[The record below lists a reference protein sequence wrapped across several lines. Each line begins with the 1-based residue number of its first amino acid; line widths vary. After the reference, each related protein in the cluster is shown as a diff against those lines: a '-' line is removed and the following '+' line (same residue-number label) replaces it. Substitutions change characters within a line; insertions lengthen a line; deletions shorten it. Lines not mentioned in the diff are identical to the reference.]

1 MSVQE
6 KQAWFILAVLGL
18 TALVY
23 GALGLAVGFHTWTL
37 GTLGLLGFVGVAPL
51 IGLRERG
58 RGKIIYDERDLLIAR
73 RAGNAAF
80 GILWLAFVA
89 GMMAPFFL
97 KGPEAT
103 ITVPVTGLALAV
115 CGATVLLFTV
125 QSLAVVIQYRT
136 GRHGG

>member
-6 KQAWFILAVLGL
+6 KQAWFILSVLGL
-18 TALVY
+18 TGLVY

-37 GTLGLLGFVGVAPL
+37 GTLGLLGFAGLAPL
-51 IGLRERG
+51 IGLRDRRRG
-58 RGKIIYDERDLLIAR
+58 QIICDERDVLIAR

-80 GILWLAFVA
+80 GVLWLAFVA

-103 ITVPVTGLALAV
+103 ITVPVAGLALVV

-136 GRHGG
+136 GRHGE

>member
-6 KQAWFILAVLGL
+6 KQAWFILAVLAVTG
-18 TALVY
+18 LVY
-23 GALGLAVGFHTWTL
+23 GLLGLAMGFHTGTL

-51 IGLRERG
+51 IGLRDRR
-58 RGKIIYDERDLLIAR
+58 RGKVVYDERDLLIQR

-80 GILWLAFVA
+80 GVLWLAFVA

-103 ITVPVTGLALAV
+103 ITVPVAGLTLVV
-115 CGATVLLFTV
+115 CGAVVLFYTVH
-125 QSLAVVIQYRT
+125 SLAIVIQYRT
-136 GRHGG
+136 GRHGE

>member
-6 KQAWFILAVLGL
+6 KQAWFILAVLGV
-18 TALVY
+18 TGLVY
-23 GALGLAVGFHTWTL
+23 GSLGLAVGFHTWTS

-51 IGLRERG
+51 IGLRDRR
-58 RGKIIYDERDLLIAR
+58 RGKIIYDERDLLIQR
-73 RAGNAAF
+73 RAGNAAL

-103 ITVPVTGLALAV
+103 ITVPVAGLALVV
-115 CGATVLLFTV
+115 CGAAVLFYTV
-125 QSLAVVIQYRT
+125 QSLAIVIQYRT
-136 GRHGG
+136 GRHDE

>member
-6 KQAWFILAVLGL
+6 KQAWFILAVLGV
-18 TALVY
+18 TGLVY

-37 GTLGLLGFVGVAPL
+37 GTLGLLGLAGLAPL

-58 RGKIIYDERDLLIAR
+58 RGEIIYDERDVLIQR

-80 GILWLAFVA
+80 GVFWLVFVV

-103 ITVPVTGLALAV
+103 ITVPVAGLALAV
-115 CGATVLLFTV
+115 CVGTVLLFAV
-125 QSLAVVIQYRT
+125 QSAAVVIQYRT
-136 GRHGG
+136 GRHGE

>member
-6 KQAWFILAVLGL
+6 KQAWFMLAVIGL
-18 TALVY
+18 TGLVY

-37 GTLGLLGFVGVAPL
+37 GTLGLLGFAGLAPL
-51 IGLRERG
+51 IGQRNRG
-58 RGKIIYDERDLLIAR
+58 RGEIIFDERDVLISR

-80 GILWLAFVA
+80 GIVWLVFVA

-103 ITVPVTGLALAV
+103 ITVPVAGLALAV

-125 QSLAVVIQYRT
+125 QSVAIVIQYRT
-136 GRHGG
+136 GRHGE